1 LVKSSHLCINC
12 KKREYGSRT
21 LAPLLLLLLPLLL
34 WTLLMLVL
42 IAEALARQQV
52 HPSWLRSAVDCRV
65 WLERSGQLPALSIAA
80 LRKNTS
86 LVSVS

>member
-1 LVKSSHLCINC
+1 MHQLQQ
-12 KKREYGSRT
+12 REYVSRT
-21 LAPLLLLLLPLLL
+21 LAPLLLLLLLLL
-34 WTLLMLVL
+34 WTLLLLVL

-86 LVSVS
+86 LISVS